1 MKFIQTYKSPNV
13 IGIGDNVRYKNKS
26 YQVLINY
33 IKGETD
39 AKGYTPKSNRTIL
52 IDDNGQRIT
61 VHNYKQLRRN
71 WMLFLTT
78 TVPTYDLPKSP
89 ILLLGFAGILLALVT
104 LYIVNR
110 DYFGSPLNEDRRI
123 K

>member
-1 MKFIQTYKSPNV
+1 MRFIQTYKSPNV

-52 IDDNGQRIT
+52 IDDDDNRIVCCLLYT
-61 VHNYKQLRRN
+61 
-71 WMLFLTT
+71 
-78 TVPTYDLPKSP
+78 SP
-89 ILLLGFAGILLALVT
+89 SP
-104 LYIVNR
+104 R
-110 DYFGSPLNEDRRI
+110 DGTSSRMPSSA
-123 K
+123 

>member
-1 MKFIQTYKSPNV
+1 MRFIQTYKSPNV

-52 IDDNGQRIT
+52 IDDDDNRIVCDDFT
-61 VHNYKQLRRN
+61 KLR
-71 WMLFLTT
+71 
-78 TVPTYDLPKSP
+78 
-89 ILLLGFAGILLALVT
+89 I
-104 LYIVNR
+104 
-110 DYFGSPLNEDRRI
+110 NEEAA
-123 K
+123 